1 MVQRYM
7 QIRIAPC
14 MYLLLYV
21 VNLYNILKLHSIIND
36 VLSFSAMASKIPK
49 IERKMRARL

>member
-21 VNLYNILKLHSIIND
+21 VNLYDILKLHSIIND